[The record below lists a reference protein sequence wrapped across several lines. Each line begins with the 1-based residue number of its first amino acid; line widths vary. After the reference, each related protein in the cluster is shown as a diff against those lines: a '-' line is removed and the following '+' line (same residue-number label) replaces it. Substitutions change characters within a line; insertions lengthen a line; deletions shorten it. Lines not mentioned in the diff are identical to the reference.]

1 MICWRA
7 SAAPNVV
14 TRSAARNERRHW
26 FAVFSGVMCITSA
39 CIPAKAVAQNI
50 VPEYVFRCGVAI
62 HANEATGTRALPQD
76 ENFCP
81 LLADPKQA
89 RSFVS
94 ILGGTFE
101 TLDDPEDP
109 ASTTVGSVGLG
120 DSFGL
125 VRWGGGGRPGDGFQ
139 LSLTGA
145 VFAQFDLGTSSIDL
159 INADY
164 LVGFP
169 LTYRRASTTARLRLY
184 HQSSHLGDEYLLRD
198 AEIQRE
204 NLSFE
209 SLELLLSQEIGALRA
224 YAGGEALFRRDPDT
238 VERMLGHAGVE
249 LHTGTGVVSAVTALD
264 VKFSQQQDYSPA
276 WSARAGI
283 RIAPAGRAGHPG
295 RRILIMAEYYNGPSP
310 YGQFFQDDIRYA
322 GLGVHLMN

>member
-1 MICWRA
+1 VTARSNARVRNAAAAVERLRSFAA
-7 SAAPNVV
+7 SFV
-14 TRSAARNERRHW
+14 
-26 FAVFSGVMCITSA
+26 FACIATTW
-39 CIPAKAVAQNI
+39 IPAKGGAQEI
-50 VPEYVFRCGVAI
+50 IPEYVFRCGVAI

-76 ENFCP
+76 ESFCP
-81 LLADPKQA
+81 LLADPKQP

-109 ASTTVGSVGLG
+109 ASTAIGSVGLG
-120 DSFGL
+120 DRFGL
-125 VRWGGGGRPGDGFQ
+125 VRWGGSGRPGDGFQ
-139 LSLTGA
+139 LTLTAA
-145 VFAQFDLGTSSIDL
+145 VFAQFDLGTSSTDL

-169 LTYRRASTTARLRLY
+169 LTYRRAGTTARLRLY

-209 SLELLLSQEIGALRA
+209 SLELLLSQEIGALRV

-238 VERMLGHAGVE
+238 VERMLGHGGVE
-249 LHTGTGVVSAVTALD
+249 LHTGTGILSAVAALD

-283 RIAPAGRAGHPG
+283 RIAPAGRAGHPV
-295 RRILIMAEYYNGPSP
+295 RRFLIMAEYYNGPSP

-322 GLGVHLMN
+322 GLGVHLMH